1 MLEPTLP
8 RPQLVNR
15 LPFGKIVHD
24 QDESMVVVAIQ
35 DFDVDSSVGH
45 QPGER
50 TELTWDSLL
59 QTQDEHISF
68 LNDANTLR
76 FESAACRR
84 AVLEQKMGDA
94 GDSRHPQTRRSEQST
109 SASTLGASGRS
120 AADRIE
126 TTVVCA

>member
-59 QTQDEHISF
+59 QAQAEHISF

-94 GDSRHPQTRRSEQST
+94 GDSSHQRGAVFARDMPRTFGSQNSPLYATTRSEM
-109 SASTLGASGRS
+109 
-120 AADRIE
+120 
-126 TTVVCA
+126 C